1 MEMTYLI
8 IGFIAGGI
16 LGAIILYFVLK
27 SSMVSRSSY
36 NELNNLQIKNNSDLE
51 NSNLKIQELN
61 LNINKEKELNQQQT
75 DLLNDLK
82 NEFAK
87 ISAEYSSLQSQFV
100 DQKEFNTKQTSQIE
114 ILIGE
119 KQNLFAKNAELSAIN
134 DSLKNS
140 LETQK
145 EEITKIQEEGKLQFE
160 NLANK
165 ILEEKTVKFTE
176 QNQLNLKNILNPLQE
191 KINNFEK
198 KVEDTHKESID
209 YHAAL
214 RQQILGLKDLN
225 MQMSKETVNLTKAL
239 KGDSKIQGNWG
250 ELVLERVLEKSGL
263 EKGREYEV
271 QKSHVT
277 NEGNRV
283 LPDVIINLPDGKKM
297 IIDSKV
303 SLVAYE
309 RYINEENDDE
319 RTPFLKEHVA
329 SLKRHIDQLSNK
341 NYHSLYEMESPDFVL
356 LFIPIEPAFATA
368 LNEDNSLYNKAFEK
382 NIVIVTPST
391 LLATLR
397 TIDSMWTNQ
406 KQQENAIE
414 IARQAGALYD
424 KFEGFVS
431 NLLKVGK
438 KMEEAKSEYEG
449 AMNKLVDGRGNLVT
463 SAQKLKIMGAKAT
476 KALPENLIIRA
487 KSNEENTLLDQPDL
501 PTNLFENS
509 QLSLDIPNE

>member
-1 MEMTYLI
+1 MTYLI

-16 LGAIILYFVLK
+16 LGAVILYFALK
-27 SSMVSRSSY
+27 SSTVSRNSY
-36 NELNNLQIKNNSDLE
+36 DELNNLHIKNHSDLE
-51 NSNLKIQELN
+51 NLNLKVQELTQ
-61 LNINKEKELNQQQT
+61 NINKEKEQNQQQT

-82 NEFAK
+82 NEYAK
-87 ISAEYSSLQSQFV
+87 ISAEYTSLNAQFS
-100 DQKEFNTKQTSQIE
+100 EMKQLNSKQASQIE
-114 ILIGE
+114 NLLEE
-119 KQNLFAKNAELSAIN
+119 KQNIFAKNSELSAIN
-134 DSLKNS
+134 DSLKKS
-140 LETQK
+140 VETQK
-145 EEITKIQEEGKLQFE
+145 EEVLKIQEEGKLQFE

-165 ILEEKTVKFTE
+165 ILEEKTEKFTE

-214 RQQILGLKDLN
+214 RQQIIGLKDLN
-225 MQMSKETVNLTKAL
+225 IQMSKETLNLTKAL

-263 EKGREYEV
+263 EKGREYEI
-271 QKSHVT
+271 QKSHLT
-277 NEGNRV
+277 TEGNRV
-283 LPDVIINLPDGKKM
+283 LPDVIVNLPDGKKM

-303 SLVAYE
+303 SLIAYE
-309 RYINEENDDE
+309 RYVNEEKDEE
-319 RTPFLKEHVA
+319 RTQFLKEHVL
-329 SLKRHIDQLSNK
+329 SLKRHIEQLSSK

-356 LFIPIEPAFATA
+356 LFIPIEPAFAIA
-368 LNEDNSLYNKAFEK
+368 LNEDKLLYNKAFEK

-424 KFEGFVS
+424 KFDGFVT

-438 KMEEAKSEYEG
+438 KMEEAKTEYEG

-463 SAQKLKIMGAKAT
+463 SAQRLKVMGAKAT
-476 KALPENLIIRA
+476 KSLPENLITRA
-487 KSNEENTLLDQPDL
+487 KSNEENTELLEENPPQNLIDNNSFLDPD
-501 PTNLFENS
+501 N
-509 QLSLDIPNE
+509 